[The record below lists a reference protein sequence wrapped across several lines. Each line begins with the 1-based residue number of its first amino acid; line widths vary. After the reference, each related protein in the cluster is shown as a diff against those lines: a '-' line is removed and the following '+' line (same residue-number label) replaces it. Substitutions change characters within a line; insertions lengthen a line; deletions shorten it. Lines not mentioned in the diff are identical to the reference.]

1 MLKKLLS
8 DPASKWICLGWGGF
22 TLENLILSEN
32 RSQIIEYFG
41 EDGNST
47 YHRLYNTLST
57 LACAS
62 VVFGYL
68 RYRPG
73 VRYLQGISKL
83 RLATGFTVASVGACG
98 ITQLAPK
105 FQVPYSLESGKA
117 RCPFDFHDKE
127 LGENEGLIRVTRH
140 PMLYSIGM
148 LGFGIGLTSVNLG
161 TMCLLSGPLF
171 VALVGTH
178 HQDYRYRRNIGGTLT
193 PERELV
199 TSNIPFLALI
209 SGRNDW
215 YELFNEMKKMNCLV
229 GITSVG
235 LLLLSRGRRGRN
247 KNTVSAIKKI

>member
-8 DPASKWICLGWGGF
+8 NPASKWICLGWAGF

-32 RSQIIEYFG
+32 RTEIIEYF
-41 EDGNST
+41 DNAT
-47 YHRLYNTLST
+47 YHRVYNTLST

-62 VVFGYL
+62 VAFGYL

-73 VRYLQGISKL
+73 VKYLKNISNL
-83 RLATGFTVASVGACG
+83 RLAAGFTIASVGACG
-98 ITQLAPK
+98 VTQLAPK
-105 FQVPYSLESGKA
+105 FQVPYSLETGKA

-127 LGENEGLIRVTRH
+127 LGETGGLIRVTRH
-140 PMLYSIGM
+140 PMLYSIGL

-178 HQDYRYRRNIGGTLT
+178 HQDYRYRRNIGGTLS
-193 PERELV
+193 PEKESV
-199 TSNIPFLALI
+199 TSNIPFLALVT
-209 SGRNDW
+209 GRNDW
-215 YELFNEMKKMNCLV
+215 YELFNELKKLNCLV

-235 LLLLSRGRRGRN
+235 LLMLSRGRRSGRSTGAATN
-247 KNTVSAIKKI
+247 AIKNL